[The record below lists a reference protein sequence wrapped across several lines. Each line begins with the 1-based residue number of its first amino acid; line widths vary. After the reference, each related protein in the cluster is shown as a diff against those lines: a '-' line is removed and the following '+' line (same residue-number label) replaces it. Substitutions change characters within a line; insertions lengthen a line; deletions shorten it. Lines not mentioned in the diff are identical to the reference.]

1 MVSIIVPVYNT
12 EKYLKDCLESLV
24 KQTYDKIEII
34 LVDDGST
41 DSSGKICDKWA
52 KIDDRIHVYH
62 KKNEG
67 VSRAR
72 NYGIQ
77 RAKGEKLVFIDS
89 DDMLTLNAIECMV
102 EVLLKQNVELVA
114 CQYQS
119 DKYNKKVEKETLK
132 IEKVSRQSYLEELMI
147 PNKNIA
153 AFVYNRL
160 YLKRI
165 ILENDIRFNENVKV
179 CEDTLFNY
187 EYANAINS
195 IAFINNPLYYYR
207 INSDSTM
214 FQKKMNPG
222 KLTANIVFDKI
233 LKETVNDDEKKIIS
247 IGCIA
252 YNVILLMQMYKYK
265 WKDRDD
271 YVIIKNHLKLYPI
284 EFMKSR
290 IRLKYKIGYLIL
302 RIMPKP
308 RG

>member
-222 KLTANIVFDKI
+222 KLTAEYSI
-233 LKETVNDDEKKIIS
+233 L
-247 IGCIA
+247 
-252 YNVILLMQMYKYK
+252 
-265 WKDRDD
+265 
-271 YVIIKNHLKLYPI
+271 
-284 EFMKSR
+284 
-290 IRLKYKIGYLIL
+290 IRC
-302 RIMPKP
+302 
-308 RG
+308 